1 MSELRI
7 PDIPL
12 PRPFLRVLSD
22 EVVTRDDVE
31 KVKRNMQQTI
41 DLLQTDLKREREL
54 VKTLEKSGE
63 VLNEILSSPDF
74 RALSHKA
81 PAAITSG
88 GTTATGATS
97 AQIDEGPVEYIDVV
111 EIELTDAIVSD
122 ADIPAQVKKD

>member
-31 KVKRNMQQTI
+31 KVKRSMQQTI

-81 PAAITSG
+81 PAAITAG
-88 GTTATGATS
+88 GATATGATS

>member
-1 MSELRI
+1 MSELRV

-31 KVKRNMQQTI
+31 KVRRTLQQTI
-41 DLLQTDLKREREL
+41 DTLQSDLKREREL
-54 VKTLEKSGE
+54 VKSLGKSGE

-81 PAAITSG
+81 PAALQGSAPTP
-88 GTTATGATS
+88 GAVS
-97 AQIDEGPVEYIDVV
+97 VHVDEGPVEYIDVA

-122 ADIPAQVKKD
+122 QDIPTQAKKD